1 MTDTVASLSVRIGA
15 DTTDARQ
22 KLKELERLGESFGSW
37 ITGAFEDAVFAG
49 DSLSDTLRG
58 LALDLSQLTL
68 RSALEPLNAA
78 IGSGFASLFAGLT
91 PFAQGGVVGT
101 PMPKPFAQGGVIA
114 APTAFPLGGGRTGLA
129 GEAGPEAILPLARGS
144 DGRLGV
150 RADNG
155 GGTVTVT
162 MNISTP
168 DADSFRRSE
177 TQIGAMLS
185 RAVSRGQRNL

>member
-22 KLKELERLGESFGSW
+22 KLQDLQRLGDAFGRR

-49 DSLSDTLRG
+49 ETFGSTLRG
-58 LALDLSQLTL
+58 LALDMSSLML
-68 RSALEPLNAA
+68 RSALQPISSA
-78 IGSGFASLFAGLT
+78 IGGGIAGAFQGLM
-91 PFAQGGVVGT
+91 PFAKGGVVGA
-101 PMPKPFAQGGVIA
+101 PMPTPFAQGGVIA
-114 APTAFPLGGGRTGLA
+114 SPVTFPLGSGRTGLA

-150 RADNG
+150 RADG
-155 GGTVTVT
+155 GSGGVTIT

-185 RAVSRGQRNL
+185 RAAARGRRNM

>member
-15 DTTDARQ
+15 DTSEARQ
-22 KLKELERLGESFGSW
+22 KLKELESLGDSFGLRIS
-37 ITGAFEDAVFAG
+37 GAFERAIYTGASFG
-49 DSLSDTLRG
+49 ETLRR
-58 LALDLSQLTL
+58 LAFDLSRLTL
-68 RSALEPLNAA
+68 RSALNPITSALGN
-78 IGSGFASLFAGLT
+78 GLAGLIGGIS
-91 PFAQGGVVGT
+91 PFAKGGVVGT
-101 PMPKPFAQGGVIA
+101 PMPKPFAAGGVITS
-114 APTAFPLGGGRTGLA
+114 PVAFPLAGGQTGLA

-150 RADNG
+150 RTDSGRN
-155 GGTVTVT
+155 VTIS

-168 DADSFRRSE
+168 DAESFRRSE

>member
-22 KLKELERLGESFGSW
+22 KLKDLENLGDAFGRRMS
-37 ITGAFEDAVFAG
+37 GAFERAIFTG
-49 DSLSDTLRG
+49 DSFGDMLRK
-58 LALDLSQLTL
+58 LALDLSRLTL
-68 RSALEPLNAA
+68 RSALGPITNALGNGISSL
-78 IGSGFASLFAGLT
+78 IGGVT
-91 PFAQGGVVGT
+91 PFAHGGVVGS

-114 APTAFPLGGGRTGLA
+114 SPVTFPLGSGRTGLA

-150 RADNG
+150 RGDG
-155 GGTVTVT
+155 GGSVTIT

-168 DADSFRRSE
+168 DAESFRRSE

>member
-22 KLKELERLGESFGSW
+22 KLHELERLGESFGRRIS
-37 ITGAFEDAVFAG
+37 GAFEDAVFAG
-49 DSLSDTLRG
+49 ESLGDTLRG

-68 RSALEPLNAA
+68 RTALQPISSA
-78 IGSGFASLFAGLT
+78 IGGGIAGAISGLL
-91 PFAQGGVVGT
+91 PFARGGVVGA
-101 PMPKPFAQGGVIA
+101 PMPTPFAQGGVIA
-114 APTAFPLGGGRTGLA
+114 APVTFPLGGGKTGLA

-150 RADNG
+150 RAG
-155 GGTVTVT
+155 GGANVTVT
-162 MNISTP
+162 MNITAS
-168 DADSFRRSE
+168 DAESFRRSE

-185 RAVSRGQRNL
+185 RAVARGQRNM